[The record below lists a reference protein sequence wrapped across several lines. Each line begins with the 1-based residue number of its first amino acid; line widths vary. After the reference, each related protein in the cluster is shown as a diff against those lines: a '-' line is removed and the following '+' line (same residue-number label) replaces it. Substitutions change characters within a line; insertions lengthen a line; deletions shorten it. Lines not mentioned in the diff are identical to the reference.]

1 MLVFFFIFWLF
12 LTSYTFKFLILF
24 VSKLFSGLCYFLYN
38 GEPFLDS
45 HYFLSEDKTGLG
57 AQRRRKRSLESI
69 QDRPEVA
76 ELIVDRPRRRV
87 KRDYIE
93 QPSIIGPLEETQSG
107 RKRRQT
113 TFFERRP
120 VPKLPFPDP
129 LYQDQWY
136 LVSFFCF
143 FLIF

>member
-1 MLVFFFIFWLF
+1 MVV
-12 LTSYTFKFLILF
+12 K
-24 VSKLFSGLCYFLYN
+24 

-45 HYFLSEDKTGLG
+45 HYFLSEDKTGVG

-120 VPKLPFPDP
+120 VPKLPFSDP
-129 LYQDQWY
+129 LYQDQWIWY
-136 LVSFFCF
+136 FWVPLDRGPSTLYCELISV
-143 FLIF
+143 FLQNHFGPS